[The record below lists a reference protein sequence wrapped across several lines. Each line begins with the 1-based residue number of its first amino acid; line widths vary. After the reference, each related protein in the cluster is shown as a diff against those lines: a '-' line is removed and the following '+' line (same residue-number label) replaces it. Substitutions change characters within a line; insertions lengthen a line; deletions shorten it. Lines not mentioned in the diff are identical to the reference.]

1 MLKTLLAEVK
11 EFKKDSVLTPLFM
24 LLEVAM
30 EMVIPL
36 LMASII
42 DEGVNAGDMNHI
54 YKVGFYMIIAAAVGL
69 FAGVMGGKYGAS
81 ASTGF
86 ARNLRRA
93 MFARIQTYSFENIDK
108 FSTAGLVTRLT
119 TDVTNLQNAYQMIL
133 RMGTR
138 APASMIVAMFM
149 SFYISPR
156 LASIYLVAVILLGAV
171 LFGIAIG
178 VRKIF
183 DVVFQK
189 YDDLKSSASA
199 FLLIG
204 GLLLAVSVLCWTGIL
219 HIPMARVSR
228 LLFQGVLT
236 CMGCFA
242 IGVYIRT
249 SRSAKELLP
258 QIRQEKDQTDA
269 ILEWFQGTYDRQA
282 IDSRIEDAGQLS
294 DEELAL
300 KRFQIIQ
307 DFLVTGRD
315 LPDPSYVDALSEE
328 LYGRLFES

>member
-1 MLKTLLAEVK
+1 MPYCPKCDM
-11 EFKKDSVLTPLFM
+11 EFVEGITVCSDCGGPLV
-24 LLEVAM
+24 ES
-30 EMVIPL
+30 E
-36 LMASII
+36 
-42 DEGVNAGDMNHI
+42 EE
-54 YKVGFYMIIAAAVGL
+54 
-69 FAGVMGGKYGAS
+69 
-81 ASTGF
+81 
-86 ARNLRRA
+86 AR
-93 MFARIQTYSFENIDK
+93 RIQAQQKAQEAQADPKRGARPAAPRVRVYVDK
-108 FSTAGLVTRLT
+108 A
-119 TDVTNLQNAYQMIL
+119 
-133 RMGTR
+133 
-138 APASMIVAMFM
+138 
-149 SFYISPR
+149 
-156 LASIYLVAVILLGAV
+156 
-171 LFGIAIG
+171 
-178 VRKIF
+178 
-183 DVVFQK
+183 QK

>member
-1 MLKTLLAEVK
+1 MPYCPKCDM
-11 EFKKDSVLTPLFM
+11 EFVEGITVCSDCGGPLV
-24 LLEVAM
+24 ES
-30 EMVIPL
+30 E
-36 LMASII
+36 
-42 DEGVNAGDMNHI
+42 EE
-54 YKVGFYMIIAAAVGL
+54 
-69 FAGVMGGKYGAS
+69 
-81 ASTGF
+81 
-86 ARNLRRA
+86 AR
-93 MFARIQTYSFENIDK
+93 RIQAQQKAQEAQADPKRGARPAAPRVRVYVDK
-108 FSTAGLVTRLT
+108 A
-119 TDVTNLQNAYQMIL
+119 
-133 RMGTR
+133 
-138 APASMIVAMFM
+138 
-149 SFYISPR
+149 
-156 LASIYLVAVILLGAV
+156 
-171 LFGIAIG
+171 
-178 VRKIF
+178 
-183 DVVFQK
+183 QK

-204 GLLLAVSVLCWTGIL
+204 GLLLAASVLCWTGIL

-236 CMGCFA
+236 CMGSFA

-269 ILEWFQGTYDRQA
+269 ILEWFQETYDRQA

-294 DEELAL
+294 DEKLAL

>member
-1 MLKTLLAEVK
+1 MPYCPKCDM
-11 EFKKDSVLTPLFM
+11 EFVEGITVCSDCGGPLV
-24 LLEVAM
+24 ES
-30 EMVIPL
+30 E
-36 LMASII
+36 
-42 DEGVNAGDMNHI
+42 EE
-54 YKVGFYMIIAAAVGL
+54 
-69 FAGVMGGKYGAS
+69 
-81 ASTGF
+81 
-86 ARNLRRA
+86 AR
-93 MFARIQTYSFENIDK
+93 RIQAQQKAQEAQADPK
-108 FSTAGLVTRLT
+108 RGA
-119 TDVTNLQNAYQMIL
+119 
-133 RMGTR
+133 
-138 APASMIVAMFM
+138 
-149 SFYISPR
+149 R
-156 LASIYLVAVILLGAV
+156 LAAPR
-171 LFGIAIG
+171 
-178 VRKIF
+178 VRVYVDKA
-183 DVVFQK
+183 QK

-269 ILEWFQGTYDRQA
+269 ILEWFQKTYDRQA

>member
-1 MLKTLLAEVK
+1 MPYCPKCDM
-11 EFKKDSVLTPLFM
+11 EFVEGITVCSDCGGPLV
-24 LLEVAM
+24 ES
-30 EMVIPL
+30 E
-36 LMASII
+36 
-42 DEGVNAGDMNHI
+42 EE
-54 YKVGFYMIIAAAVGL
+54 
-69 FAGVMGGKYGAS
+69 
-81 ASTGF
+81 
-86 ARNLRRA
+86 AR
-93 MFARIQTYSFENIDK
+93 RIQAQQKAQEAQADPKRGARPAAPRVRVYVDK
-108 FSTAGLVTRLT
+108 A
-119 TDVTNLQNAYQMIL
+119 
-133 RMGTR
+133 
-138 APASMIVAMFM
+138 
-149 SFYISPR
+149 
-156 LASIYLVAVILLGAV
+156 
-171 LFGIAIG
+171 
-178 VRKIF
+178 
-183 DVVFQK
+183 QK

-269 ILEWFQGTYDRQA
+269 ILEWFQETYDRQA

>member
-1 MLKTLLAEVK
+1 MPYCPKCDM
-11 EFKKDSVLTPLFM
+11 EFVEGITVCSDCGGPLV
-24 LLEVAM
+24 ES
-30 EMVIPL
+30 E
-36 LMASII
+36 
-42 DEGVNAGDMNHI
+42 EE
-54 YKVGFYMIIAAAVGL
+54 
-69 FAGVMGGKYGAS
+69 
-81 ASTGF
+81 
-86 ARNLRRA
+86 AR
-93 MFARIQTYSFENIDK
+93 RIQAQQKAQEAQADPKHGARPAAPRVRVYVDK
-108 FSTAGLVTRLT
+108 A
-119 TDVTNLQNAYQMIL
+119 
-133 RMGTR
+133 
-138 APASMIVAMFM
+138 
-149 SFYISPR
+149 
-156 LASIYLVAVILLGAV
+156 
-171 LFGIAIG
+171 
-178 VRKIF
+178 
-183 DVVFQK
+183 QK

-269 ILEWFQGTYDRQA
+269 ILEWFQETYDRQA

>member
-1 MLKTLLAEVK
+1 MPYCPKCDMDFVEGITVCS
-11 EFKKDSVLTPLFM
+11 DCGGPLV
-24 LLEVAM
+24 ES
-30 EMVIPL
+30 E
-36 LMASII
+36 
-42 DEGVNAGDMNHI
+42 EE
-54 YKVGFYMIIAAAVGL
+54 
-69 FAGVMGGKYGAS
+69 
-81 ASTGF
+81 
-86 ARNLRRA
+86 AR
-93 MFARIQTYSFENIDK
+93 RIQAQQKAQEAQADPKRGARPAAPRVRVYVDK
-108 FSTAGLVTRLT
+108 A
-119 TDVTNLQNAYQMIL
+119 
-133 RMGTR
+133 
-138 APASMIVAMFM
+138 
-149 SFYISPR
+149 
-156 LASIYLVAVILLGAV
+156 
-171 LFGIAIG
+171 
-178 VRKIF
+178 
-183 DVVFQK
+183 QK

-269 ILEWFQGTYDRQA
+269 ILEWFQETYDRQA
-282 IDSRIEDAGQLS
+282 IDSRIEDAGQIS

>member
-1 MLKTLLAEVK
+1 MPYCPKCDM
-11 EFKKDSVLTPLFM
+11 EFVEGITVCSDCGGPLV
-24 LLEVAM
+24 ES
-30 EMVIPL
+30 E
-36 LMASII
+36 
-42 DEGVNAGDMNHI
+42 EE
-54 YKVGFYMIIAAAVGL
+54 
-69 FAGVMGGKYGAS
+69 
-81 ASTGF
+81 
-86 ARNLRRA
+86 AR
-93 MFARIQTYSFENIDK
+93 RIQAQQKAQEAQADPKRGARPAAPRVRVYVDK
-108 FSTAGLVTRLT
+108 A
-119 TDVTNLQNAYQMIL
+119 
-133 RMGTR
+133 
-138 APASMIVAMFM
+138 
-149 SFYISPR
+149 
-156 LASIYLVAVILLGAV
+156 
-171 LFGIAIG
+171 
-178 VRKIF
+178 
-183 DVVFQK
+183 QK

-258 QIRQEKDQTDA
+258 QIHQEKDQTDA
-269 ILEWFQGTYDRQA
+269 ILEWFQEIYDRQA

>member
-1 MLKTLLAEVK
+1 MPYCPKCDM
-11 EFKKDSVLTPLFM
+11 EFVEGITVCSDCGGPLV
-24 LLEVAM
+24 ES
-30 EMVIPL
+30 E
-36 LMASII
+36 
-42 DEGVNAGDMNHI
+42 EE
-54 YKVGFYMIIAAAVGL
+54 
-69 FAGVMGGKYGAS
+69 
-81 ASTGF
+81 
-86 ARNLRRA
+86 AR
-93 MFARIQTYSFENIDK
+93 RIQAQQKAQEAQADPKRGARPAAPRVRVYVDK
-108 FSTAGLVTRLT
+108 A
-119 TDVTNLQNAYQMIL
+119 
-133 RMGTR
+133 
-138 APASMIVAMFM
+138 
-149 SFYISPR
+149 
-156 LASIYLVAVILLGAV
+156 
-171 LFGIAIG
+171 
-178 VRKIF
+178 
-183 DVVFQK
+183 QK

-269 ILEWFQGTYDRQA
+269 ILEWFQETYDRQA
-282 IDSRIEDAGQLS
+282 IDSRIEDAGQIS

>member
-1 MLKTLLAEVK
+1 MPYCPKCDM
-11 EFKKDSVLTPLFM
+11 EFVEGITVCSDCGGPLV
-24 LLEVAM
+24 ES
-30 EMVIPL
+30 E
-36 LMASII
+36 
-42 DEGVNAGDMNHI
+42 EE
-54 YKVGFYMIIAAAVGL
+54 
-69 FAGVMGGKYGAS
+69 
-81 ASTGF
+81 
-86 ARNLRRA
+86 AR
-93 MFARIQTYSFENIDK
+93 RIQAQQKAQEAQAQQKAWEAEALADPQEAEADPKRGARPAAPRVRGSVDK
-108 FSTAGLVTRLT
+108 A
-119 TDVTNLQNAYQMIL
+119 
-133 RMGTR
+133 
-138 APASMIVAMFM
+138 
-149 SFYISPR
+149 
-156 LASIYLVAVILLGAV
+156 
-171 LFGIAIG
+171 
-178 VRKIF
+178 
-183 DVVFQK
+183 QK

-269 ILEWFQGTYDRQA
+269 ILEWFQETYDRQA

>member
-1 MLKTLLAEVK
+1 MPYCPKCDM
-11 EFKKDSVLTPLFM
+11 EFVEGITVCSDCGGPLV
-24 LLEVAM
+24 ES
-30 EMVIPL
+30 E
-36 LMASII
+36 
-42 DEGVNAGDMNHI
+42 EE
-54 YKVGFYMIIAAAVGL
+54 
-69 FAGVMGGKYGAS
+69 
-81 ASTGF
+81 
-86 ARNLRRA
+86 AR
-93 MFARIQTYSFENIDK
+93 RIQAQQKAQEAQADPKRGARPAAPRVRVYVDK
-108 FSTAGLVTRLT
+108 A
-119 TDVTNLQNAYQMIL
+119 
-133 RMGTR
+133 
-138 APASMIVAMFM
+138 
-149 SFYISPR
+149 
-156 LASIYLVAVILLGAV
+156 
-171 LFGIAIG
+171 
-178 VRKIF
+178 
-183 DVVFQK
+183 QK

-269 ILEWFQGTYDRQA
+269 ILEWFQKTYDRQA